1 MNNNDTT
8 SSSFDLNS
16 FDFFHKIKISAGY
29 NDDKYEII
37 YNNIRYFLK
46 YRKDIAILIKNKQK
60 ISEDN
65 YNDLL
70 DVYKLINEN
79 IKLALNI

>member
-16 FDFFHKIKISAGY
+16 FDFLHKIKISAGY

-46 YRKDIAILIKNKQK
+46 YRKDIAILIKNEEKL
-60 ISEDN
+60 SEDN
-65 YNDLL
+65 YKYLL
-70 DVYKLINEN
+70 DIYKLINEN
-79 IKLALNI
+79 IKLVLNI